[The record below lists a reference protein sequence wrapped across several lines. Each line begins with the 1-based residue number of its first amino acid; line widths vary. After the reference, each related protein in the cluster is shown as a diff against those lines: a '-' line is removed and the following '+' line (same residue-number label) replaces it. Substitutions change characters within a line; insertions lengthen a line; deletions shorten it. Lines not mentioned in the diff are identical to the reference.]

1 MNTIS
6 IADRIA
12 LQLALDQAPSSDLLA
27 GHVKELLQCLKDS
40 AEAANESIDGFGI
53 KISENEKLYQNDILS
68 LYHLDG
74 YDTAAWLTEPIMYT
88 IMNLES
94 LPSND
99 VYIDKDLS
107 PFLNQH
113 FLDQLDE
120 AITAA
125 QDGTPPDMGWPF
137 TDMRPDHRRMVA
149 VINPSE
155 NHWMTIQ
162 FVAGTESTPS
172 KLFLYNSG
180 QGSSSGINMRTMT
193 ESLPKLF
200 YLASLQP
207 NSPLEDF
214 DPYQL
219 QVEKVPC
226 AKQAN
231 TVDCGPFSLY
241 FLSQALHEQNVDRLL
256 PSTTARQMFG
266 SQLRRACAEVLVNN
280 HNKAASRTSLWEV
293 CQFKS
298 SNLPVNRKRK
308 IGDRSSPMIGSSSSS
323 KPRPSREPTLPELP
337 EDEIDIMEVDDL
349 ENLQELDDT
358 RPRLKYRVVLSESST
373 AQFSIIIIVRF
384 SSHPKWYTNIPNKKK
399 SRHVAE
405 AIVKGIAQKWLNVLL
420 MALNVD
426 ETQMHVIL
434 HAALHIQTRF
444 MPASITE
451 HDDDDDQSN
460 DQDEDDDD
468 HDGPPGHEIEPID
481 DQQKQ
486 IEGELDKIGVEC
498 PFCGYNLTGLRSL
511 STMRKCK
518 NSIYIH
524 LATHM
529 PKFFE
534 EQPNAIKCSYKEC
547 TWTISISGERSWDTA
562 RKAAKKHAGTKHG
575 SSWME
580 TQDNTIVWTCFCS
593 TGCQQRWISHSEWQT
608 HIRALPQQDPK
619 PCPFCSSL
627 LSDPF
632 MFQLHIRQEHW
643 EEQAPGYFRCAV
655 ELEAESPVKPWN
667 ELSVIVKWRLL
678 RSTDRRCAWGLAMSD
693 ACRRP
698 GVDFNSLARLEAH
711 YLAEHGG
718 EAWPFDL
725 RHSMITQCGMV
736 FNSAEDLS
744 HHKRY
749 VHGAIRTRNPRKPK
763 SRQDHVSQ
771 STARARKWTKE
782 IAADLQKA
790 FNEERPIKPILLSV
804 GIDGFTCN
812 TELLLMWLQQVDI
825 SFTLAIVSHGIP
837 LLDPEHWDLFG
848 KDCYVGL
855 FDSEILLTSLLDR
868 SQAPPA
874 YSELLALWDKKQDHK
889 DGQSETHAPRNKRR
903 PAKGMSTTDGAAES
917 SGSSS
922 DIDGDLGLEAFIAAA
937 VEEYVIDK

>member
-6 IADRIA
+6 ITDRIA

-27 GHVKELLQCLKDS
+27 GHVKELLQSLEDS
-40 AEAANESIDGFGI
+40 AQAASQPLDGFGI

-88 IMNLES
+88 IMNLEP
-94 LPSND
+94 LPSDD

-137 TDMRPDHRRMVA
+137 TDMQPNHRRMVA

-162 FVAGTESTPS
+162 FVAGTDSSPS

-180 QGSSSGINMRTMT
+180 QGSASGINMRTMT

-200 YLASLQP
+200 YLASLRP
-207 NSPLEDF
+207 NSPLEGF
-214 DPYQL
+214 NPYEL
-219 QVEKVPC
+219 QVEEVSC

-231 TVDCGPFSLY
+231 SVDCGPFSLY
-241 FLSQALHEQNVDRLL
+241 FLSQALHEQSVDRLL
-256 PSTTARQMFG
+256 PGTTARRVFG

-280 HNKAASRTSLWEV
+280 HNQAASRTSLWEV
-293 CQFKS
+293 CQFRS

-308 IGDRSSPMIGSSSSS
+308 IGDRSSPMIGNSSSPN
-323 KPRPSREPTLPELP
+323 PRLKQKPTLPELP
-337 EDEIDIMEVDDL
+337 HELIDIMEVDDPGDL
-349 ENLQELDDT
+349 LELDDK
-358 RPRLKYRVVLSESST
+358 RPRTKYRVVLSESST

-384 SSHPKWYTNIPNKKK
+384 STYPKWYTNMPKQKRL
-399 SRHVAE
+399 RHVIE

-420 MALNVD
+420 AALNVD
-426 ETQMHVIL
+426 ATQMHAIL
-434 HAALHIQTRF
+434 HASLRNATRF
-444 MPASITE
+444 IPASIIGHE
-451 HDDDDDQSN
+451 DDDDDDDN
-460 DQDEDDDD
+460 QDEDDD
-468 HDGPPGHEIEPID
+468 HHNRPPGHEIEPTD

-486 IEGELDKIGVEC
+486 IEDELIDKVGAKC
-498 PFCGYNLTGLRSL
+498 PFCNYNITTSRMRTDTKKFKSL
-511 STMRKCK
+511 MYR
-518 NSIYIH
+518 H
-524 LATHM
+524 LAMHM
-529 PKFFE
+529 PKFLKE
-534 EQPNAIKCSYKEC
+534 HPTAINCSYKDC
-547 TWTISISGERSWDTA
+547 TWKTSIGYGKRSLSIARNTA
-562 RKAAKKHAGTKHG
+562 KQHVGIKHG
-575 SSWME
+575 TNWLE
-580 TQDNTIVWTCFCS
+580 TREETIVWTCFCS
-593 TGCQQRWISHSEWQT
+593 TGCQQHWDSHNEWSQ
-608 HIRALPQQDPK
+608 HVQSLPGWDPM

-627 LSDPF
+627 LSDSS
-632 MFQLHIRQEHW
+632 MLQLHIRHEHW
-643 EEQAPGYFRCAV
+643 KEQAPGYFRCAA
-655 ELEAESPVKPWN
+655 ELEAESPVTPWN
-667 ELSVIVKWRLL
+667 ELSAMVKWRLL
-678 RSTDRRCAWGLAMSD
+678 RSTDQRCAWGLAMSD

-711 YLAEHGG
+711 YLAEHED

-736 FNSAEDLS
+736 FNSAEELS
-744 HHKRY
+744 NHRRHM
-749 VHGAIRTRNPRKPK
+749 HGARRTGDNKL
-763 SRQDHVSQ
+763 SR
-771 STARARKWTKE
+771 TYGARKWTKE
-782 IAADLQKA
+782 ITADLRQA

-812 TELLLMWLQQVDI
+812 NELLLPWLQQVNI
-825 SFTLAIVSHGIP
+825 SFTLAIVSHRIP
-837 LLDPEHWDLFG
+837 LLAPEHWDLVG
-848 KDCYVGL
+848 EDCYIAL
-855 FDSEILLTSLLDR
+855 FDSDILLASLLDR

-874 YSELLALWDKKQDHK
+874 YSELLALWDKKQDNK
-889 DGQSETHAPRNKRR
+889 DGQSELWAPRNERR
-903 PAKGMSTTDGAAES
+903 PAKGMSATDGAAES

-922 DIDGDLGLEAFIAAA
+922 DIDGDFDLEAVIAAA
-937 VEEYVIDK
+937 VEEYVIDSWLFES